1 MIKLPFFSQKQKGLK
16 IDPLGNYLAI
26 DIGTEVLKTVLFKM
40 DASGVKVTK
49 VSRIQQQQNAMS
61 KGVIT
66 NLNTVL
72 ENCRLAITEVT
83 SGLAPEHMPK
93 NVVMGIAGEYIQG
106 VSIIVNYEREERF
119 DQDVDFK
126 EQDRIIAKVH
136 QQIANAGKEDLAK
149 RTGLVNE
156 DIEILHITETG
167 MEIGGMNV
175 DSLVG
180 FRGKSVKLYF
190 YASFAPKTYVA
201 ALKNVTRSLGMEL
214 IGIVSQ
220 PFAVARAFGGAR
232 SKDFSGIFVD
242 IGGGTT
248 DIAIVEKGSVIDT
261 QIFAFGGRVFTKEI
275 SKELNLDL
283 RHAEQRKIRYS
294 EGELDEKLE
303 NQVKKIVYPIA
314 ETWMRTLK
322 SALEISTDVSVF
334 PSKIYLCGGGALLPE
349 IKEVMREFPWTKLL
363 PFASVPKIELITPD
377 QLVNMTDE
385 SGDLKY
391 IYDVTPASLSLFAFD
406 KMRNPENY
414 NLTA

>member
-16 IDPLGNYLAI
+16 VDPLGNYLAI

-40 DASGVKVTK
+40 DASGVKVIK

-83 SGLAPEHMPK
+83 SGLAPEEMPK

-106 VSIIVNYEREERF
+106 VSIIVNYEREEKF

-126 EQDRIIAKVH
+126 EQDQIITKVH

-180 FRGKSVKLYF
+180 FRGKSVKLFF

-201 ALKNVTRSLGMEL
+201 ALKNVTKSLGMEL

-275 SKELNLDL
+275 SKELNLDQ

-303 NQVKKIVYPIA
+303 GQVKKIVYPIA

-363 PFASVPKIELITPD
+363 PFASVPKIELMTPD
-377 QLVNMTDE
+377 QLVNITDE

-406 KMRNPENY
+406 NMKNPENY

>member
-1 MIKLPFFSQKQKGLK
+1 MS
-16 IDPLGNYLAI
+16 NYIAI

-40 DASGVKVTK
+40 DASGVKVKK
-49 VSRIQQQQNAMS
+49 VSRIQQQQNAMN

-83 SGLAPEHMPK
+83 AGLAPEEMPK

-119 DQDVDFK
+119 DHDVDFK
-126 EQDRIIAKVH
+126 EQDRIISKVH
-136 QQIANAGKEDLAK
+136 QQIAYAGKEDLAK

-167 MEIGGMNV
+167 MEIGGMSV

-180 FRGKSVKLYF
+180 FRGKSVKLFF
-190 YASFAPKTYVA
+190 YASFAPKTYVS
-201 ALKNVTRSLGMEL
+201 ALQNVTKSLGMEL
-214 IGIVSQ
+214 VGIVSQ
-220 PFAVARAFGGAR
+220 PFAVARAFAGAR
-232 SKDFSGIFVD
+232 SKDFSGIFID

-248 DIAIVEKGSVIDT
+248 DVAVVEKGSVIDT

-275 SKELNLDL
+275 SKELNLDF
-283 RHAEQRKIRYS
+283 RHAEQRKVRYS

-303 NQVKKIVYPIA
+303 AQVKKIVYPVA

-322 SALEISTDVSVF
+322 SALEMSNDVSVF
-334 PSKIYLCGGGALLPE
+334 PSKIYLCGGGSLLPE
-349 IKEVMREFPWTKLL
+349 SKEVLREFPWSKLL
-363 PFASVPKIELITPD
+363 PFATVPKIELISPA
-377 QLVNMTDE
+377 QLVNLTDD

-406 KMRNPENY
+406 KMKNPENY
-414 NLTA
+414 NLAT

>member
-26 DIGTEVLKTVLFKM
+26 DIGNEVLKTVLFKM